1 MKNREHFS
9 KLPSV
14 KLGVCKQ
21 GLIFYIS
28 RNYYNFSQAKR
39 DIMDQ
44 TFEKAGGIYATALK
58 KFMTTSETAVKIC
71 IDENIASVTTLYS
84 VMRRYYECFPLY
96 KFFK

>member
-28 RNYYNFSQAKR
+28 RNYYNFSQSKR

-44 TFEKAGGIYATALK
+44 TFEKAGGLYAAALK
-58 KFMTTSETAVKIC
+58 RFMTTSETAVKIC
-71 IDENIASVTTLYS
+71 IDENIASVTTLYN
-84 VMRRYYECFPLY
+84 VVRRYYECFPLY
-96 KFFK
+96 RFLK

>member
-28 RNYYNFSQAKR
+28 RNYYNFSPAKR
-39 DIMDQ
+39 AIMDDA
-44 TFEKAGGIYATALK
+44 FEKAGGIYASALK

-71 IDENIASVTTLYS
+71 IDENIGSVTTLYN
-84 VMRRYYECFPLY
+84 VTRRYYECFPLY